1 MSSVVGSLVRMR
13 RFFGSYRFGLA
24 LAVAL
29 ALGCGRRQAS
39 VVCHVTYGGEAHR
52 LEFPATQSPYTV
64 KPVDVAGRFA
74 FKAIYLREPARAR
87 AISLYAYE
95 RTDTGD
101 RLIQEGKYA
110 PPFALRADEN
120 NGFTGR
126 QLVYSRD
133 QRELEYWCE
142 VAP

>member
-1 MSSVVGSLVRMR
+1 MR
-13 RFFGSYRFGLA
+13 RLFGLYGFGLA
-24 LAVAL
+24 LVVAF
-29 ALGCGRRQAS
+29 APGCGSRQSA
-39 VVCHVTYGGEAHR
+39 VVCQVSNGGDTNR
-52 LEFPATQSPYTV
+52 LEFTATPSPYTV
-64 KPVDVAGRFA
+64 KAVDVAGRFA

-95 RTDTGD
+95 RTDAGD

-110 PPFALRADEN
+110 PPFALRAD
-120 NGFTGR
+120 GFTGR